1 RHREHEVL
9 KEDVRKLVLNETKSS
24 GDKLRLIDA
33 VQRLGVG
40 YHFEAEIE
48 EALGKVHD
56 MGEDLFTNF
65 DGRGTDL
72 YHAALRFRLL
82 RQQGFPVSLDGFR
95 KLKNSEGRFKEWL
108 SRDEQG
114 LLSLYEAAHIAFDAW
129 KCVPRSLARHSL
141 DFYSD
146 QGALLQNQKLL
157 TFAKLDFN
165 MLQSFH
171 KQELRE
177 LSEWWK
183 SIDGATNFPY
193 ARDRLVECYFWIICI
208 YFEPKYR
215 VARVLNAKIYIV
227 LTTLNDTCDN
237 FGTYEEVQALVKA
250 IQRLDARALDELPD
264 RMKNMY
270 RLTLNVY
277 DEIEEEAEKTGSTF
291 IVEYAKEEYK
301 KIARAYLKKI
311 GWCTEGQVPTVEEYL
326 IESGYVTGGMP
337 IVCGS
342 AFVGMRADIVTREA
356 FEWANNESKMF
367 RSGSAIC
374 RIQNDIFT
382 YKFEQKRDHAPSSVE
397 CCMKQYGI
405 SDKEAVEF
413 LLNELSNAWKNI
425 GREYCQKPTLL
436 PTVFKDRIINYARS
450 MNLFYDNRNGDR
462 YTNSHLLK
470 EHLTAL
476 FVDPVPL

>member
-1 RHREHEVL
+1 
-9 KEDVRKLVLNETKSS
+9 
-24 GDKLRLIDA
+24 
-33 VQRLGVG
+33 
-40 YHFEAEIE
+40 
-48 EALGKVHD
+48 
-56 MGEDLFTNF
+56 
-65 DGRGTDL
+65 
-72 YHAALRFRLL
+72 
-82 RQQGFPVSLDGFR
+82 
-95 KLKNSEGRFKEWL
+95 
-108 SRDEQG
+108 
-114 LLSLYEAAHIAFDAW
+114 
-129 KCVPRSLARHSL
+129 
-141 DFYSD
+141 
-146 QGALLQNQKLL
+146 
-157 TFAKLDFN
+157 
-165 MLQSFH
+165 
-171 KQELRE
+171 
-177 LSEWWK
+177 
-183 SIDGATNFPY
+183 
-193 ARDRLVECYFWIICI
+193 
-208 YFEPKYR
+208 
-215 VARVLNAKIYIV
+215 
-227 LTTLNDTCDN
+227 
-237 FGTYEEVQALVKA
+237 
-250 IQRLDARALDELPD
+250 
-264 RMKNMY
+264 
-270 RLTLNVY
+270 
-277 DEIEEEAEKTGSTF
+277 
-291 IVEYAKEEYK
+291 K

>member
-1 RHREHEVL
+1 MH
-9 KEDVRKLVLNETKSS
+9 
-24 GDKLRLIDA
+24 A

-48 EALGKVHD
+48 EALEKVHD

-114 LLSLYEAAHIAFDAW
+114 LLSLYEAAHIAFHAW

-165 MLQSFH
+165 MVQSIH

-193 ARDRLVECYFWIICI
+193 ARDRLVECYFWILCI
-208 YFEPKYR
+208 YFEPEYS

-250 IQRLDARALDELPD
+250 IERLDARALDELPD

-277 DEIEEEAEKTGSTF
+277 DEIEEEAGKKGSTF

-301 KIARAYLKKI
+301 KLARAYLKKN

-342 AFVGMRADIVTREA
+342 AFVGMRADIVTRED

-382 YKFEQKRDHAPSSVE
+382 YKFEEKRNHAPSSVQ

-413 LLNELSNAWKNI
+413 LLNELSNSWKNI
-425 GREYCQKPTLL
+425 AREYCQKPTLL
-436 PTVFKDRIINYARS
+436 PTVFKDRVINYARS

-476 FVDPVPL
+476 FIDPVPL